1 MTRCRAGM
9 HMSAEMVVPT
19 DYTFFLRWHMC
30 ACVFSLNQRKQHGN
44 HQTSKEDSQRWL
56 LLYVLPLLHPLQ
68 LPSTIPHLRMQ
79 LGILMKGIPR
89 KGSNRVE
96 KHNWTWHLQGSNR
109 VEDFLQLGNPVLL
122 TRHPVYFSVGGQHS
136 CLSLSWCLCLIDSPP
151 HSLTSFLLVAESCLL
166 WVI

>member
-1 MTRCRAGM
+1 M
-9 HMSAEMVVPT
+9 HTSAEMVVPT

-56 LLYVLPLLHPLQ
+56 LLYVRPLLHPLH
-68 LPSTIPHLRMQ
+68 LPSTIPHLKMQ

-96 KHNWTWHLQGSNR
+96 KRN
-109 VEDFLQLGNPVLL
+109 
-122 TRHPVYFSVGGQHS
+122 
-136 CLSLSWCLCLIDSPP
+136 
-151 HSLTSFLLVAESCLL
+151 
-166 WVI
+166 